1 MAELQIS
8 DDEAVAWFA
17 SNEPT
22 PTEVQLSSCPGP
34 RRRRRRRPRLH
45 LVLGDSVAK
54 RASIT
59 SRYFEDKMLNRSQGG
74 ETWSSLLER
83 LDLEI
88 SAWQTA
94 AAALGIIPGSVVIW
108 LTGNDVYSRE
118 SGMANFNLDQLFRIG
133 RSARAAVMRL
143 RRAADRVT
151 ILGPLP
157 RLAGEVWGATWEST
171 AAYHMERTLLK
182 EGLEEHAIII
192 PLGRALTRKMGK
204 KKQGLKGCQQWF
216 CPDGVHLSP
225 EGYLKLSDCLPVWL
239 LLKAA

>member
-1 MAELQIS
+1 MPLVLTQLHSWHPVLPCFGPDGLSIYTVLTKCLSDHRTLMAELQIS

-108 LTGNDVYSRE
+108 LTGNDVYSKE

-157 RLAGEVWGATWEST
+157 RLAGEVWGRPGNPQQPTTW
-171 AAYHMERTLLK
+171 R
-182 EGLEEHAIII
+182 GL
-192 PLGRALTRKMGK
+192 
-204 KKQGLKGCQQWF
+204 C
-216 CPDGVHLSP
+216 
-225 EGYLKLSDCLPVWL
+225 
-239 LLKAA
+239 